1 MIAILGGLGAALCW
15 TISALC
21 AAAASQVIGA
31 ESTLAWVMTIGLVLV
46 VPLAGFLA
54 DPAQLSARMLVLLAA
69 VGISNVAG
77 LRVEYAAFRQGK
89 VGVVTAIASTEG
101 AIAAAISAVA
111 GSRLSGSTAALLGF
125 ITLGVVLTAAS
136 PDHGAAEGLRSRAS
150 TRAAFLAIV
159 TAILFGICLYT
170 TGRAG
175 AQVSVL
181 WVVLPARLF
190 GTAAFTAPLA
200 WRRKLQLT
208 RRMLPLV
215 AAAGAAEV
223 LGILSYS
230 VGARHQLAVAA
241 VLASQFAALAA
252 VAAYFLHRQRLSRW
266 QMAGVA
272 VVIVGVTLLSIV
284 SG

>member
-1 MIAILGGLGAALCW
+1 MIAILGGLGAALCF

-21 AAAASQVIGA
+21 ASASSQVIGA

-46 VPLAGFLA
+46 VPLAGLLA
-54 DPAQLSARMLVLLAA
+54 DPAQLSPRTLALLCAA
-69 VGISNVAG
+69 GISNVAG

-101 AIAAAISAVA
+101 AIAAAISAIT
-111 GSRLSGSTAALLGF
+111 GSRLSGGTAALLGL
-125 ITLGVVLTAAS
+125 ITFGIVLTAAS
-136 PDHGAAEGLRSRAS
+136 PDHGSPEGARSPAS
-150 TRAAFLAIV
+150 TRAAILAIA
-159 TAILFGICLYT
+159 TAILFGVCLYT

-175 AQVSVL
+175 SQVSVL
-181 WVVLPARLF
+181 WVVVPARLF

-200 WRRKLQLT
+200 CRRTLRLT

-252 VAAYFLHRQRLSRW
+252 IAAYFIHRQRLSRW
-266 QMAGVA
+266 QVAGVA
-272 VVIVGVTLLSIV
+272 VVIVGVTLLSIL
-284 SG
+284 SA

>member
-1 MIAILGGLGAALCW
+1 MIAILGGLGAALCF

-21 AAAASQVIGA
+21 ASAASQVIGA
-31 ESTLAWVMTIGLVLV
+31 ESTLAWVMSIGLVLV

-54 DPAQLSARMLVLLAA
+54 DPAQLSARTLALLSA

-111 GSRLSGSTAALLGF
+111 GARLSGSIAALLAL

-136 PDHGAAEGLRSRAS
+136 PDHGSPPGARSRSS
-150 TRAAFLAIV
+150 TRAALLAIA
-159 TAILFGICLYT
+159 TAILFGVCLYT

-181 WVVLPARLF
+181 WVVVPARLF

-200 WRRKLQLT
+200 CRRKLRLT
-208 RRMLPLV
+208 GRMLPLV

-241 VLASQFAALAA
+241 VLASQFAALVA

-266 QMAGVA
+266 QVAGVA

-284 SG
+284 ST